1 MTSSTSTV
9 VTQGTKTYVSGGAS
23 KINTSALVEAAYKQ
37 RIAEADKI
45 DVRVKKNVDRQSAF
59 NELQT
64 LSKNLQNSLTQ
75 LRKSYGAVA
84 STSSKFALKSGTL
97 STATAGVDVN
107 SLLSVSINNSATA
120 SDNTLRVLALAKENI
135 VQGSSYATATTVLNQ
150 TGSFSIG
157 LSGGAT
163 ATVNVTA
170 GMTLTDLANAIN
182 AQSTTSKVS
191 ASVELI
197 APGQNRLVLRGTETG
212 KDIVT
217 TALSG
222 DDVMQT
228 VGIKDS
234 ANNFVDVVQA
244 QSQAQFRLNN
254 ITYTRDTNTIT
265 DILPGVEFKLK
276 NVSTADVRLQIGN
289 DTSAVKD
296 AVLDFVETYN
306 ALRDFIA
313 KNNNVSSDGVVAE
326 DAVLYKD
333 TILSSLGQSI
343 QSLLGQSYGLG
354 GGNLST
360 LRELGITLNRENKLE
375 ADESKLDE
383 VISTK
388 FDQLRAIFET
398 RFTSSNS
405 QFTLLSNSSTTN
417 FNNVSFNITH
427 DGTNITGVTA
437 NGVAGLFDISGGSIT
452 GKAGTIYEGLKFA
465 YVGTTSA
472 TITFDMTQGFADLSA
487 NILDKFTNVS
497 NGSIKSQNEAI
508 DRENSTMNT
517 RADRVRE
524 RADDFR
530 DKLIE
535 RYGRFEALM
544 NRNETTLSQIRAIL
558 NINQNNN

>member
-37 RIAEADKI
+37 RLAEADKI
-45 DVRVKKNVDRQSAF
+45 DVRVKKNSDKQSAF

-84 STSSKFALKSGTL
+84 SASSKFALKSGTL

-120 SDNTLRVLALAKENI
+120 SDNTLRVVALAKENI
-135 VQGSSYATATTVLNQ
+135 VQGSSYTNVTTALNQ

-157 LSGGAT
+157 LAGGTT
-163 ATVNVTA
+163 ATVNLTA

-217 TALSG
+217 TPLSG

-326 DAVLYKD
+326 DAILYKD
-333 TILSSLGQSI
+333 TLLSSLGQSI

-405 QFTLLSNSSTTN
+405 QFTLLSNNSTAN
-417 FNNVSFNITH
+417 FNNVSFDITH
-427 DGTNITGVTA
+427 NGTNITGVTA

-465 YVGTTSA
+465 YVGTTNA

-508 DRENSTMNT
+508 DRENSNMNT

-558 NINQNNN
+558 NINRNSN

>member
-37 RIAEADKI
+37 RLAEADKI
-45 DVRVKKNVDRQSAF
+45 DVRVKKNSDKQSAF

-84 STSSKFALKSGTL
+84 SASSKFALKSGTL

-120 SDNTLRVLALAKENI
+120 SDNTLRVVALAKENI
-135 VQGSSYATATTVLNQ
+135 VQGSSFTNVTTALNQ

-157 LSGGAT
+157 LAGGAT

-217 TALSG
+217 TPLSG

-265 DILPGVEFKLK
+265 DIIPGVEFKLK

-326 DAVLYKD
+326 DAILYKD
-333 TILSSLGQSI
+333 TLLSSLGQSI

-405 QFTLLSNSSTTN
+405 QFTLLSNNSTAN
-417 FNNVSFNITH
+417 FNNVSFDITH
-427 DGTNITGVTA
+427 NGTNITGVTA

-465 YVGTTSA
+465 YVGTTNA

-508 DRENSTMNT
+508 DRENSNMNT

-558 NINQNNN
+558 NINRNSN

>member
-9 VTQGTKTYVSGGAS
+9 VTQGTKTYVAGGAS

-37 RIAEADKI
+37 RLAEADKI
-45 DVRVKKNVDRQSAF
+45 DVRVKKNTDKQSAF

-64 LSKNLQNSLTQ
+64 LSKSLQTSLTQ

-84 STSSKFALKSGTL
+84 STESKFALKSGSL
-97 STATAGVDVN
+97 STAASGVDVN
-107 SLLSVSINNSATA
+107 SLLSVSITNSAVA
-120 SDNTLRVLALAKENI
+120 SDNTLRVIALAQQNI
-135 VQGSSYATATTVLNQ
+135 VQGASYATPANPLNQ

-157 LSGGAT
+157 LSGGTT
-163 ATVNVTA
+163 AIINVTA
-170 GMTLTDLANAIN
+170 GMSLNDLASAIN
-182 AQSTTSKVS
+182 AQSAISKVS

-197 APGQNRLVLRGTETG
+197 APGQSRLVLRGTETG
-212 KDIVT
+212 KEIVT
-217 TALSG
+217 TPLSG
-222 DDVMQT
+222 NDVMQT
-228 VGIKDS
+228 VGIKD
-234 ANNFVDVVQA
+234 AGNNLVDIVQA
-244 QSQAQFRLNN
+244 QSSAQFRLNN
-254 ITYTRDTNTIT
+254 ITYTRDSNTIS

-333 TILSSLGQSI
+333 TILSSLGQSM
-343 QSLLGQSYGLG
+343 QGLLGQSYGLG
-354 GGNLST
+354 GSNLSS
-360 LRELGITLNRENKLE
+360 LRDLGIKLNRENKLE
-375 ADESKLDE
+375 ADESVLDT

-388 FDQLRAIFET
+388 FDQLRSIFET

-405 QFTLLSNSSTTN
+405 QFTLLSNTATTN
-417 FNNVSFNITH
+417 FSNVSFNITH

-437 NGVAGLFDISGGSIT
+437 NGVGGLFDISGGSIT

-465 YVGTTSA
+465 YVGTTNA
-472 TITFDMTQGFADLSA
+472 TITFDMTQGFADLAA
-487 NILDKFTNVS
+487 NTLEKFTNVQ
-497 NGSIKSQNEAI
+497 NGTIKSQTESL
-508 DRENSTMNT
+508 DRENTSMNS

-530 DKLIE
+530 EKLIE

-544 NRNETTLSQIRAIL
+544 NRNETTLSQIKAIL
-558 NINQNNN
+558 NSGRNN